1 MGGEAARVS
10 SGARIEQSFI
20 IAGLGLTRQ
29 SISLVMRS
37 AMDPRVTGRMNGAP
51 NLPLPAEAYS

>member
-20 IAGLGLTRQ
+20 IAGLDPAIHLLG
-29 SISLVMRS
+29 MRS